1 MIGYISRRVL
11 YLIPVA
17 LFVSVFVF
25 LMLRMAPGDPAAL
38 IAGNHAMPKDIERI
52 RVKLGLDL
60 PIHKQFIK
68 WSGGLIKGDLGNSI
82 YSGVPVA
89 HLIISRLEPT
99 CCLAVAS
106 IFIAVMIAVPLGV
119 IAAVKS
125 NTMIDYLVMLLAV
138 LGFSV
143 PVFIIG
149 YVLIYLFAL
158 KCQLFPVQGFV
169 SIQHGLFPFLR
180 SITLPSLS
188 LGLIYSAL
196 IARITRA
203 SMIEVLSEDYVR
215 TARAKGL
222 GTFAVVCRHAMKNA
236 AVPIVTIIGLGVALL
251 VGGVVVTESV
261 FNIPGLGRLVVDSV
275 LARDYPVIQGVVLF
289 FSAVFLIINL
299 AVDISYGFFDPRL
312 RYRND

>member
-1 MIGYISRRVL
+1 MIGYITRRIL

-25 LMLRMAPGDPAAL
+25 LMLRMAPGDPAAV
-38 IAGNHAMPKDIERI
+38 IAGNNAMPKDIERI

-60 PIHKQFIK
+60 PIHRQFIK
-68 WSGGLIKGDLGNSI
+68 WSGGLIKGDLGTSI
-82 YSGVPVA
+82 YSGVPVSK
-89 HLIISRLEPT
+89 LIISKLEPT

-106 IFIAVMIAVPLGV
+106 IIIAVLVAVPLGV

-125 NTMIDYLVMLLAV
+125 KTMIDYGVMLVAV

-149 YVLIYLFAL
+149 YILIYLFAL
-158 KCQLFPVQGFV
+158 KWHLFPVQGFV
-169 SIQHGLFPFLR
+169 GIRHGFVPFLR

-215 TARAKGL
+215 TAKAKGL
-222 GTFAVVCRHAMKNA
+222 GNIAVVCHHAMKNA

-299 AVDISYGFFDPRL
+299 AVDISYGLFDPRL